1 MSSMLGKSQNQ
12 LIHSARGHAVA
23 GGGCVMAEVLRA
35 GLGQQ
40 PPGRLRA
47 FWWEQPASGVSR
59 RASAT
64 LTAISVVF
72 CTYSCDYYK

>member
-1 MSSMLGKSQNQ
+1 
-12 LIHSARGHAVA
+12 
-23 GGGCVMAEVLRA
+23 MAEVLRA
-35 GLGQQ
+35 GLGQR

-47 FWWEQPASGVSR
+47 FWWEQPAGGVLR

-72 CTYSCDYYK
+72 CTNSCDYYK